1 MTFASPT
8 TLHKQSVT
16 KASEWRCCVQ
26 SLLELDWRDLNQWEA
41 RTTFLLRND
50 KFHRGCKSAVADNRS
65 EGPVWSLRGCPS
77 QDKTERRRALDR
89 IAHHFRLRTYFRLV
103 ARAKVVASVVE
114 LGPDVVVVVVVNA
127 FVVCVAAGIDVDGL
141 NVVRV
146 DVGIGFVV
154 FGRDRRWREIFLCLV
169 WLSCYIGSLF

>member
-1 MTFASPT
+1 M
-8 TLHKQSVT
+8 
-16 KASEWRCCVQ
+16 
-26 SLLELDWRDLNQWEA
+26 
-41 RTTFLLRND
+41 
-50 KFHRGCKSAVADNRS
+50 
-65 EGPVWSLRGCPS
+65 
-77 QDKTERRRALDR
+77 
-89 IAHHFRLRTYFRLV
+89 

-154 FGRDRRWREIFLCLV
+154 FGRDRR
-169 WLSCYIGSLF
+169 